1 MSSIRTLLHIIERA
15 HERYGITVS
24 VDEVIHMR
32 NCIVAGKS
40 VLVERQDESETHIV
54 MTPSGRA
61 MKAVFVAPKQI
72 IVTVLPRN
80 AKCHRR
86 KRVRHDQ
93 TP

>member
-1 MSSIRTLLHIIERA
+1 MSVHVLHHIIERA
-15 HERYGITVS
+15 YERYGIIVS
-24 VDEVIHMR
+24 VDDVIHMR
-32 NCIVAGKS
+32 NCIVAGES
-40 VLVERQDESETHIV
+40 VLVERQEESETHIV

-61 MKAVFVAPKQI
+61 MKAVFISPKQI
-72 IVTVLPRN
+72 IVTVLPRD